1 MRRIARAV
9 GVAIT
14 VAVLAPS
21 ATVASTPL
29 AAEQATA
36 PGSPLVSP
44 VAGLVAAFV
53 VAALVGVAVTLLLSG
68 RRESVR
74 ERVALFTEADDEE
87 DGEGPN
93 EGGLA
98 RLADRWLS
106 GASWW
111 RRFHLDYEIANFGWT
126 PGRTVMA
133 GLAGALTLGALLAAS
148 TSLPLLIL
156 APTVLVPPIVWMI
169 VRFRAVRERR
179 RFAEQLADHLAVV
192 AGALRAGLSLSGA
205 MTAVVDDAP
214 EPTRRE
220 FRRVATDVEL
230 GAPLDEA
237 LERIAVRMR
246 SRDMEQVATV
256 AELQR
261 ESGTNAAETLEQ
273 VIRTVREREELRRL
287 VRTLTAQGRLTRWI
301 LSMLPAMVLV
311 VLLLLN
317 PTFVEPLFTTTLGLV
332 LIGVG
337 LGMITVGSLIIKR
350 IVEFEV

>member
-1 MRRIARAV
+1 MAQSSGSSVPPASAQPSSRSLSRPTCRCRSTSSRRTDARGLPRDWDDEAHRS
-9 GVAIT
+9 GGRRRDHRRCLGA
-14 VAVLAPS
+14 S

-192 AGALRAGLSLSGA
+192 AGALRA
-205 MTAVVDDAP
+205 
-214 EPTRRE
+214 
-220 FRRVATDVEL
+220 
-230 GAPLDEA
+230 
-237 LERIAVRMR
+237 
-246 SRDMEQVATV
+246 
-256 AELQR
+256 
-261 ESGTNAAETLEQ
+261 
-273 VIRTVREREELRRL
+273 
-287 VRTLTAQGRLTRWI
+287 
-301 LSMLPAMVLV
+301 
-311 VLLLLN
+311 
-317 PTFVEPLFTTTLGLV
+317 
-332 LIGVG
+332 
-337 LGMITVGSLIIKR
+337 
-350 IVEFEV
+350 